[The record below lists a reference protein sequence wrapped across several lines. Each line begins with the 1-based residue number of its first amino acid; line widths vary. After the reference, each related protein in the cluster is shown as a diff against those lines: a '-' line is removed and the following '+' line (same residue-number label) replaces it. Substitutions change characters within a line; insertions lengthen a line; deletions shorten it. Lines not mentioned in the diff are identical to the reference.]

1 MRIDTPSTVHPNLWR
16 MEKLNNYNGIYQAYP
31 APEEGSDNK
40 NERKSLRGLGVFA
53 NPVPQRGKR
62 MLMTIF
68 WIGAIIIKPH

>member
-1 MRIDTPSTVHPNLWR
+1 MPASTPRLKKESRIIGV
-16 MEKLNNYNGIYQAYP
+16 EGCQA
-31 APEEGSDNK
+31 
-40 NERKSLRGLGVFA
+40 VFA